1 VALPLGMVA
10 GASPAVAAHRSDA
23 SDPKLIAL
31 FGSPPVEAKGEAEK
45 LLIETVPSAD
55 DGDF

>member
-1 VALPLGMVA
+1 LRTVW
-10 GASPAVAAHRSDA
+10 PANQAPADAVRRRDA